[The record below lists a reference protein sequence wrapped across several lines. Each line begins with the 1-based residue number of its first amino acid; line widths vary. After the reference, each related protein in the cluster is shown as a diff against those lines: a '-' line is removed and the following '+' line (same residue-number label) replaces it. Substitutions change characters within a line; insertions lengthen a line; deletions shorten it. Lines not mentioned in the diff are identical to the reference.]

1 MLGGIGGRLVAS
13 SGGDRHRIGDRLAH
27 QIAADF
33 TGIKNA
39 RRTGMSNLGEA
50 LAQAELSSHRGVR
63 SRRVWAVRPSVFAP
77 LLILASSLATAMPW
91 EDRVPLGGGDV
102 FVLAPGGARRD
113 TGENAKRDG
122 LLVVD
127 LSDEWAPFLFSET
140 DGPGAPVKPN
150 NYRRT
155 FIALANDRT
164 TPEEVFLESS
174 AGQAAVLATV
184 PEALRSPRPKE
195 RSPEEQ
201 QALDRARRALRA
213 RRTPNFLEVYGIP
226 PTLSVLARRVQE
238 DAAKACYR
246 SLDLE
251 GLRLLDFEVSFQG
264 REQAQ
269 KEYAQAME
277 DADPSGRGQKR
288 LRAVR
293 AAQGRLVCEGLL
305 SPGRFT
311 PGAFDLPTHQALA
324 EFERK
329 NDIFGW
335 GFLGGETQQALLRS
349 PMALHLDTLRRILAE
364 RVADAAGILEDGSV
378 SRGANPATYRDAA
391 GETHPV
397 PNLIGDFVEALLA
410 ALRVETPEDMQRL
423 LPGISLRGIEN
434 LRVAF
439 RPPALPPYYAPVMDL
454 SAVIDRGD
462 VWYDV
467 PLDSRG
473 RPRAQP
479 RRHYPSFT
487 LLVTWRNQKIPLVRW
502 RTTIGSWRSELG
514 RDGHVYL
521 RYKNSD
527 VGPRLWQNIV
537 AGPVWVPPAGTPGR
551 DLLAKKVFDPRQGP
565 VTVVNTQIMGPGF
578 ESAYGLAMAIHLQKL
593 DDGRLFDNQI
603 RTHGSVDYTSIARR
617 FSHGCHRLVNNRAVR
632 LFDFLLQHREFKRLG
647 SRPLHGFKRRFAH
660 LGQRYEY
667 ELETRGYYYDLRPPV
682 RVTVLEGWILGAAQ
696 EPITGYVRKPGVDYG
711 PLPPDSPIEPVPVAG
726 P

>member
-1 MLGGIGGRLVAS
+1 LADN
-13 SGGDRHRIGDRLAH
+13 GGDSHRTGDRLTH

-33 TGIKNA
+33 SGVKNA
-39 RRTGMSNLGEA
+39 CRPVTPNVGEA
-50 LAQAELSSHRGVR
+50 VAQAERS
-63 SRRVWAVRPSVFAP
+63 SRREERPRHVWVVRTSVLAP
-77 LLILASSLATAMPW
+77 LLILASSLAIAMPW
-91 EDRVPLGGGDV
+91 EDRAPLGGGEV

-113 TGENAKRDG
+113 TGEIAKREG

-127 LSDEWAPFLFSET
+127 LSDEWAPFLFSES

-150 NYRRT
+150 DYRKT

-164 TPEEVFLESS
+164 TPEEVFLEGS
-174 AGQAAVLATV
+174 AGRAAVLATV
-184 PEALRSPRPKE
+184 PQALRSPQPSE
-195 RSPEEQ
+195 LSPEEQ

-213 RRTPNFLEVYGIP
+213 RRIPNFLEVYGIP

-251 GLRLLDFEVSFQG
+251 GLRLLDVEVSFQG

-269 KEYAQAME
+269 REYAQAME
-277 DADPSGRGQKR
+277 DADPSGHGQKR

-293 AAQGRLVCEGLL
+293 AAQDRLVCEGLL
-305 SPGRFT
+305 SPGRYT
-311 PGAFDLPTHQALA
+311 PGAFDLPTHLALA

-378 SRGANPATYRDAA
+378 SRGASPATYRDAT
-391 GETHPV
+391 GETYPV

-410 ALRVETPEDMQRL
+410 AMRVETPEDMRRL
-423 LPGISLRGIEN
+423 LLGISPQGFES

-467 PLDSRG
+467 PLDSYG
-473 RPRAQP
+473 RPRSQP

-487 LLVTWRNQKIPLVRW
+487 LLVTWRNQTIPLARW

-521 RYKNSD
+521 KYKNSD

-551 DLLAKKVFDPRQGP
+551 DLLTRKVFDPRQGP
-565 VTVVNTQIMGPGF
+565 VTVVNTEIMGPGF
-578 ESAYGLAMAIHLQKL
+578 ASAYGLAMAIHLGKL

-632 LFDFLLQHREFKRLG
+632 LFDFLLRHRTFARLG
-647 SRPLHGFKRRFAH
+647 SRPLHRFKRRFEH
-660 LGQRYEY
+660 QGQRYEY

-682 RVTVLEGWILGAAQ
+682 RVRVLEGRILGAAH
-696 EPITGYVRKPGVDYG
+696 EPIAGYVRKPGVDYG

>member
-1 MLGGIGGRLVAS
+1 
-13 SGGDRHRIGDRLAH
+13 
-27 QIAADF
+27 
-33 TGIKNA
+33 
-39 RRTGMSNLGEA
+39 
-50 LAQAELSSHRGVR
+50 
-63 SRRVWAVRPSVFAP
+63 
-77 LLILASSLATAMPW
+77 MPW
-91 EDRVPLGGGDV
+91 EARAPLGGGEV

-113 TGENAKRDG
+113 SGETAKRDG

-127 LSDEWAPFLFSET
+127 LSNEWAPLLFSES
-140 DGPGAPVKPN
+140 DRPGAPVKPN
-150 NYRRT
+150 DYRKT

-184 PEALRSPRPKE
+184 PPALRSPHAME

-201 QALDRARRALRA
+201 QALDRARRALRG

-238 DAAKACYR
+238 DAAKACY
-246 SLDLE
+246 SNLDLE
-251 GLRLLDFEVSFQG
+251 DLRRLDVEVSFQG
-264 REQAQ
+264 RAHAQ
-269 KEYAQAME
+269 QEYAEATE
-277 DADPSGRGQKR
+277 DVSPVGRGQTR

-293 AAQGRLVCEGLL
+293 AAQDRLVCEGLL
-305 SPGRFT
+305 APGRYT

-335 GFLGGETQQALLRS
+335 GILGGEAQQALLRS
-349 PMALHLDTLRRILAE
+349 PLALHLDTLRRILAE

-378 SRGANPATYRDAA
+378 SRGATPATYRDAA

-397 PNLIGDFVEALLA
+397 PNLVGDFVAALLA
-410 ALRVETPEDMQRL
+410 AVGVETPEDMQRFL
-423 LPGISLRGIEN
+423 LGIPPHGFEN

-439 RPPALPPYYAPVMDL
+439 RPPTLPPYYGPIMDL
-454 SAVIDRGD
+454 SAEIDRGD

-467 PLDSRG
+467 PLDARG

-479 RRHYPSFT
+479 RQHYPSFT
-487 LLVTWRNQKIPLVRW
+487 LLVTWRNQQIPLVRW

-514 RDGHVYL
+514 HDGHVYL

-527 VGPRLWQNIV
+527 VGSRLWQHIV

-551 DLLAKKVFDPRQGP
+551 DLLTKKVFDPRQGP
-565 VTVVNTQIMGPGF
+565 VAVVNTEIMGPGF
-578 ESAYGLAMAIHLQKL
+578 ASAYGLAMAIHLQKL

-632 LFDFLLQHREFKRLG
+632 LFDFLLQHRKFKRLG
-647 SRPLHGFKRRFAH
+647 SRPLHDFKRRFAH
-660 LGQRYEY
+660 REQRYEY
-667 ELETRGYYYDLRPPV
+667 TLETRGYYYELRPPV
-682 RVTVLEGWILGAAQ
+682 PVTVLQGRILGTVQ
-696 EPITGYVRKPGVDYG
+696 EPLAGYIRKPGVDYG